1 MNWATITLVSLLSIT
16 TANALPFPSAAPSS
30 LYTSIISNLLQ
41 NTQLTGCPIT
51 STTTLSPSTLSAPS
65 KGLSAKAITLGRGTQ
80 NYTCAS
86 SSDSE
91 APEATGATAT
101 LFDASCVAALD
112 AQYGAGASTGT
123 QSILHLLPDVLMPV
137 PLSTTDLSAIILQR
151 LSKQDLVVGKHYFTA
166 DGTPFFDLRGVGREN
181 SDSGSDWIAAKKDDQ
196 MDAPSKPGFG
206 ITGDVPWLK
215 LTAVEGGYREVY
227 RVHTAGGSAP
237 ATCEGM
243 PAEFT
248 VDYTAEYWFYG

>member
-1 MNWATITLVSLLSIT
+1 MNWATFTLVSLLSIT
-16 TANALPFPSAAPSS
+16 TVNALPFSSAATSS
-30 LYTSIISNLLQ
+30 FYTSIVSNFLQ

-51 STTTLSPSTLSAPS
+51 DTTTLASSTLTAPS

-86 SSDSE
+86 SSNL
-91 APEATGATAT
+91 ATPKATGATAT
-101 LFDASCVAALD
+101 LFDASCVAAFD
-112 AQYGAGASTGT
+112 ARYGASTGS
-123 QSILHLLPDVLMPV
+123 QSILHLLPDVLKPV

-166 DGTPFFDLRGVGREN
+166 DGTPFFDLRGAGRDN
-181 SDSGSDWIAAKKDDQ
+181 SDWIAARKADQ

-206 ITGDVPWLK
+206 ITGDVAWLK